1 MTNLKIKSK
10 IENNKDIKQIFKL
23 RVANLPNVEYV
34 SVDDVPQDVVDKE
47 KLIEMGRDDL
57 ANKPKD

>member
-23 RVANLPNVEYV
+23 RVANLP
-34 SVDDVPQDVVDKE
+34 SVDP
-47 KLIEMGRDDL
+47 LILTLVFM
-57 ANKPKD
+57 